1 MSRRLIRLKKL
12 FDPPSMT
19 LMPRAFF
26 PEAKMAAFCERYGLK
41 DLHARVRGT
50 IARAEAAKE
59 AAALEEAA
67 SGPGGGPGGMGGG
80 FY

>member
-12 FDPPSMT
+12 FDPPAMS

-26 PEAKMAAFCERYGLK
+26 PEAKMAAFCERYGLR
-41 DLHARVRGT
+41 DLHQRVRTT

-59 AAALEEAA
+59 AVALEEA
-67 SGPGGGPGGMGGG
+67 SGGSGAGGVGG